1 MVFKDD
7 DMRVA
12 IAHKPRIP
20 AKYVSNRDQRD
31 KGLCTLPRLVS
42 RQVHSM
48 VIQPFLMKGLVGIWG
63 WQAEDQVFS
72 PVPCRSV

>member
-1 MVFKDD
+1 
-7 DMRVA
+7 VA

-31 KGLCTLPRLVS
+31 KGLCTLPRKLVS

-48 VIQPFLMKGLVGIWG
+48 VIQPFLMKGLVGI
-63 WQAEDQVFS
+63 
-72 PVPCRSV
+72 